1 MSPREVSNNRFFI
14 FDTSHRN
21 YKYKAN
27 RIKKVNTKL
36 LRKIEY
42 KGDYAICIG
51 NEDKLIK
58 TPEGNPL
65 ISKEKTIE
73 LVIKD
78 LQRFEFIHF
87 SDFHKGLSINSK
99 EILLYDLLKN
109 QIDFDKG
116 CLTEFKSFFES
127 REFNDLYNYFIN
139 ELIEFEE
146 ENCVSL
152 MQREVDL
159 LDRPTIDSFFE
170 DGTLDKK
177 GDPSSPYAALD
188 SFSYHDQYLSE
199 YYLLIMLNNEITTNA
214 EFINFARNE
223 LIEISNILEN
233 NSFRLEKL
241 ISRSMS
247 CKKGEEIY
255 NHLLAK
261 YENKNLG
268 KDPEWLRYFERDEVH
283 QEEFIERL
291 KSDFKKSSI
300 EEKNIFMTLLQ
311 YSGSLILTWCFCY
324 QELDSNVFIALITK
338 YFIYRKEAYE
348 EYKKKIFQEFSITNN
363 ILGYR
368 GGFFWE
374 QKKYVLDIV
383 MSLIKKLKIFNRL
396 LASYRKSYIENM
408 ILTHEESSR
417 AIFSLKEN
425 RKYFNK
431 RHIKRDSLEGES
443 ANLIFNEIQY
453 KYLNKEDLYTKLV
466 VSLENIFRYKKTF
479 KQTLVPLKSKILRGE
494 SKFVEFKQSLS
505 LDIRKIDEEPSYYPI
520 KEKYLE
526 KVCIKTIA
534 GFLNA
539 EGGELFIGIKDN
551 PIEITGIEKELE
563 MLYESSTDKIQTHIK
578 DLIDA
583 SIGLQFI
590 DLIDVEIIKIE
601 NKKIIRV
608 LCKKSNQPIMVKDK
622 SFFLR
627 SGPSTDEL
635 QGKKLLEY
643 IKKRFPD

>member
-1 MSPREVSNNRFFI
+1 MSPREVYKERFFI
-14 FDTSHRN
+14 TDTWHRY

-27 RIKKVNTKL
+27 NRTKVNTKL

-42 KGDYAICIG
+42 KGDYAICFG

-87 SDFHKGLSINSK
+87 SDFHKGLTINSK
-99 EILLYDLLKN
+99 DILLYDLLKN

-116 CLTEFKSFFES
+116 CFTEFKSFFES

-139 ELIEFEE
+139 ELIEFED

-159 LDRPTIDSFFE
+159 LDRPTNDSFFE
-170 DGTLDKK
+170 DGTLAEK
-177 GDPSSPYAALD
+177 GDPSSPYWAID

-199 YYLLIMLNNEITTNA
+199 YYLSIMLNNEITTNG
-214 EFINFARNE
+214 EFVNFAKNE
-223 LIEISNILEN
+223 LIEIRNILEN
-233 NSFRLEKL
+233 NSFKLEKL
-241 ISRSMS
+241 ISRSMA
-247 CKKGEEIY
+247 CEKGEEIY
-255 NHLLAK
+255 NHFLAK
-261 YENKNLG
+261 YENKNLV
-268 KDPEWLRYFERDEVH
+268 KDPEYLRYFERDEVH
-283 QEEFIERL
+283 QDEFIERL
-291 KSDFKKSSI
+291 KTDFKKSSI
-300 EEKNIFMTLLQ
+300 HEKNIFMTLLQ

-348 EYKKKIFQEFSITNN
+348 EFKKKIFQEFSITNN
-363 ILGYR
+363 IIGYR
-368 GGFFWE
+368 DGFFWE
-374 QKKYVLDIV
+374 QKKYVLNKII
-383 MSLIKKLKIFNRL
+383 SFIKKLKIFNRL

-408 ILTHEESSR
+408 ILVHEESSR
-417 AIFSLKEN
+417 AIYSLKEN
-425 RKYFNK
+425 KKYANK
-431 RHIKRDSLEGES
+431 RHIKRDYLEGKS
-443 ANLIFNEIQY
+443 TNLIFNEIQY
-453 KYLNKEDLYTKLV
+453 KYLNKEDLYTKLI

-479 KQTLVPLKSKILRGE
+479 KPKLVPLKSKILRGE

-505 LDIRKIDEEPSYYPI
+505 LDIKKIDDEPNYYPI

-539 EGGELFIGIKDN
+539 EGGELFIGVKDE

-563 MLYESSTDKIQTHIK
+563 MLFQSSTDKILTHIK
-578 DLIDA
+578 NLIDA

-608 LCKKSNQPIMVKDK
+608 FCKRSNQPVMVKDI
-622 SFFLR
+622 FFLR

-635 QGKKLLEY
+635 KGNALLEY

>member
-1 MSPREVSNNRFFI
+1 MSPREVFNDRFFI
-14 FDTSHRN
+14 TDTWHRY

-27 RIKKVNTKL
+27 TKTKVNTKL

-42 KGDYAICIG
+42 KGYYAICIG

-78 LQRFEFIHF
+78 LKRFEFIHF
-87 SDFHKGLSINSK
+87 SDFHKGLTINSK

-116 CLTEFKSFFES
+116 CLTEFKSFIES
-127 REFNDLYNYFIN
+127 REFNDLNNYIN
-139 ELIEFEE
+139 ELIEVE
-146 ENCVSL
+146 ENYVSL

-170 DGTLDKK
+170 DGTLYKK
-177 GDPSSPYAALD
+177 GDPSSPYHAID

-233 NSFRLEKL
+233 NSFKLEKL
-241 ISRSMS
+241 ISRSMA
-247 CKKGEEIY
+247 CEKGEEIY
-255 NHLLAK
+255 NHFFTK
-261 YENKNLG
+261 YENKNFG
-268 KDPEWLRYFERDEVH
+268 KNPEYLRYFERDEVH

-348 EYKKKIFQEFSITNN
+348 DYKKMIFQKFSITNN
-363 ILGYR
+363 IIGYR
-368 GGFFWE
+368 DGLFWE
-374 QKKYVLDIV
+374 QKKYVLNKII
-383 MSLIKKLKIFNRL
+383 SLIKKLKIFNGL
-396 LASYRKSYIENM
+396 LASYRKSYIQNM
-408 ILTHEESSR
+408 ILAHEESSR

-431 RHIKRDSLEGES
+431 RHIKRDYEEGQS
-443 ANLIFNEIQY
+443 TNLIFNEIQY

-466 VSLENIFRYKKTF
+466 VSLDNIFRYKKTF
-479 KQTLVPLKSKILRGE
+479 KPALVPLKSKILRGE

-505 LDIRKIDEEPSYYPI
+505 LDIRKIDEDPSYYPI

-539 EGGELFIGIKDN
+539 EGGELLIGIKDD

-608 LCKKSNQPIMVKDK
+608 FCKRSKQPVMVKDI

-635 QGKKLLEY
+635 KGKALLEY
-643 IKKRFPD
+643 TKKRFPD

>member
-1 MSPREVSNNRFFI
+1 MSPREAFNERFFI
-14 FDTSHRN
+14 FNTGHRD
-21 YKYKAN
+21 YKYKATT
-27 RIKKVNTKL
+27 RTKVNTKL

-65 ISKEKTIE
+65 ISKEETIE

-87 SDFHKGLSINSK
+87 SDFHKGLTINSK

-116 CLTEFKSFFES
+116 CLTKFKSFFEN
-127 REFNDLYNYFIN
+127 REFNDLNNYIN
-139 ELIEFEE
+139 KLIEVE
-146 ENCVSL
+146 ENYVSL

-170 DGTLDKK
+170 DGTLAKK
-177 GDPSSPYAALD
+177 GDPSSPYHAID
-188 SFSYHDQYLSE
+188 SFSYHDQYLSQ
-199 YYLLIMLNNEITTNA
+199 YYLSILLNNEITTNA
-214 EFINFARNE
+214 EFISFARNE
-223 LIEISNILEN
+223 LIEIRNILEN
-233 NSFRLEKL
+233 NSFNLEKL
-241 ISRSMS
+241 ISRSMV
-247 CKKGEEIY
+247 CEKGEEIY
-255 NHLLAK
+255 NHFFTK
-261 YENKNLG
+261 YENKNFG
-268 KDPEWLRYFERDEVH
+268 KNPEYLRYFERDEVH

-291 KSDFKKSSI
+291 KTDFKESSI

-324 QELDSNVFIALITK
+324 QELDSSVFIAIITK

-348 EYKKKIFQEFSITNN
+348 DYKKMIFQKFSITNN
-363 ILGYR
+363 IIGYR
-368 GGFFWE
+368 DGLFWE
-374 QKKYVLDIV
+374 QKKYVLNKII
-383 MSLIKKLKIFNRL
+383 SFIKKLKIFNRL

-408 ILTHEESSR
+408 ILVHEESSR
-417 AIFSLKEN
+417 AIYSLKEN
-425 RKYFNK
+425 KKYANK
-431 RHIKRDSLEGES
+431 RHIKRDYLEGKS
-443 ANLIFNEIQY
+443 TNLIFNEIQY

-466 VSLENIFRYKKTF
+466 VSLDNIFRYKKTF
-479 KQTLVPLKSKILRGE
+479 KPALVPLKSKILRGE

-505 LDIRKIDEEPSYYPI
+505 LDIRKIDEDPSYFPI

-539 EGGELFIGIKDN
+539 EGGELLIGIKDD

-578 DLIDA
+578 NLIDA

-608 LCKKSNQPIMVKDK
+608 LCKKSKQPVMVKDIL
-622 SFFLR
+622 FYLR

-635 QGKKLLEY
+635 KGKKLLEY